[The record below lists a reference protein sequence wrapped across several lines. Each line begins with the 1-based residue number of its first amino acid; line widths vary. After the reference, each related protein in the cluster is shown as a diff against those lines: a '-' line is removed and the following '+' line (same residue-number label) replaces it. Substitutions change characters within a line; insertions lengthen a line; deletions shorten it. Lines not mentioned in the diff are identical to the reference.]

1 MILNK
6 IKEAL
11 EGTGLT
17 GYYITRRNNTLPCVV
32 YSFTSL
38 PKSKADNVIDTI
50 EYTVLCNILVVED
63 IENSKKIVMD
73 SFLKHGFI
81 CKEIRATEFIEL
93 GSFFYTPIIFK
104 IILKSEV

>member
-63 IENSKKIVMD
+63 IENKKK
-73 SFLKHGFI
+73 FLLLI
-81 CKEIRATEFIEL
+81 CERVE
-93 GSFFYTPIIFK
+93 
-104 IILKSEV
+104 

>member
-1 MILNK
+1 MILDK
-6 IKEAL
+6 INEAL

-17 GYYITRRNNTLPCVV
+17 GYYITRRNNPLPCVV
-32 YSFTSL
+32 YSCTSL

-63 IENSKKIVMD
+63 IENSKKIILD
-73 SFLKHGFI
+73 SFLSHGFT

-93 GSFFYTPIIFK
+93 GSFFNTPIIFK
-104 IILKSEV
+104 IVLKSEV

>member
-17 GYYITRRNNTLPCVV
+17 GCYITRRNNPLPCVV
-32 YSFTSL
+32 YSYTSL
-38 PKSKADNVIDTI
+38 PKSNADNVIDTI

-63 IENSKKIVMD
+63 IDMNLHKYNLIIDTSNSMPLIKNVQLETGD
-73 SFLKHGFI
+73 SN
-81 CKEIRATEFIEL
+81 E
-93 GSFFYTPIIFK
+93 Y
-104 IILKSEV
+104 